1 MSLEFSISKAATL
14 TGLPR
19 ATVSEIVSPLADP
32 SVEDVVAA
40 FVAHMR
46 KQSASDSQQPAPD
59 GLYSQLA
66 LAEMTGTYPLAVKK
80 ALKGITPTV
89 NSRHLKQYRLEQ
101 KNAAGKTVKQLIESI
116 RDVKTS
122 DSKTRAELADA
133 ELKEIKVQ
141 KARRELVPYAEV
153 VDGIQR
159 VIHLLYQRT
168 AVNRELC
175 KSCRGLVSKVFNDVR
190 NNSKNVL
197 RSN

>member
-1 MSLEFSISKAATL
+1 MSLEFSISKAASL

-19 ATVSEIVSPLADP
+19 ATVSEIVTPLADP
-32 SVEDVVAA
+32 SVEEVVAA

-46 KQSASDSQQPAPD
+46 QQSGSDNQQPAPD

-80 ALKGITPTV
+80 ALKGITPAV
-89 NSRHLKQYRLEQ
+89 NKRHLKQYRLEQ

-116 RDVKTS
+116 RDTKTS

-153 VDGIQR
+153 VDGLQR

-190 NNSKNVL
+190 NNSKNIL

>member
-1 MSLEFSISKAATL
+1 MSLEFSISKAASL

-19 ATVSEIVSPLADP
+19 ATVSEVVSPLADP
-32 SVEDVVAA
+32 SVEEVVAA

-80 ALKGITPTV
+80 ALKGITPAV
-89 NSRHLKQYRLEQ
+89 NKRHLKQYRLDQ

-175 KSCRGLVSKVFNDVR
+175 KPCRGLVGKVFNDVR

>member
-1 MSLEFSISKAATL
+1 MNLEFSISKAASL

-32 SVEDVVAA
+32 SVEEVVAA

-46 KQSASDSQQPAPD
+46 QQSASDQQPAPD

-80 ALKGITPTV
+80 ALRGITPAV
-89 NSRHLKQYRLEQ
+89 NKRHLKQYRLDQ
-101 KNAAGKTVKQLIESI
+101 KDATGKTVKQLIESI

-190 NNSKNVL
+190 NNSKNIL

>member
-1 MSLEFSISKAATL
+1 MSLEFSISKAASL

-32 SVEDVVAA
+32 SVEEVVAA

-46 KQSASDSQQPAPD
+46 KQSASDVQQPTPD

-80 ALKGITPTV
+80 ALRGITPAV
-89 NSRHLKQYRLEQ
+89 NKRHLKQYRLEQ
-101 KNAAGKTVKQLIESI
+101 KSAAGKTVKQLIESI

-122 DSKTRAELADA
+122 DSKTRGELADA

-175 KSCRGLVSKVFNDVR
+175 KPCRGVVSKVFNDVR
-190 NNSKNVL
+190 NNSKNIL

>member
-1 MSLEFSISKAATL
+1 MTLEFSISKAASL

-32 SVEDVVAA
+32 SVEEVVAA

-46 KQSASDSQQPAPD
+46 QQSASDQQPTPD

-80 ALKGITPTV
+80 ALRGITPAV
-89 NSRHLKQYRLEQ
+89 NKRHLKQYRLDQ

-153 VDGIQR
+153 VDGLQR

-190 NNSKNVL
+190 NNSKNIL

>member
-1 MSLEFSISKAATL
+1 MSVVSISKVASL

-32 SVEDVVAA
+32 SVEEVVAA
-40 FVAHMR
+40 FVSHMR
-46 KQSASDSQQPAPD
+46 QQSASDAHQPRPD

-80 ALKGITPTV
+80 ALKGITPAV
-89 NSRHLKQYRLEQ
+89 NKRHLKQYRLEQ
-101 KNAAGKTVKQLIESI
+101 KNPAGKTVKQLIESI
-116 RDVKTS
+116 QYAKTA
-122 DSKTRAELADA
+122 DSKTRGEMLDN
-133 ELKEIKVQ
+133 EIKETKLQ
-141 KARRELVPYAEV
+141 KMRRELVPYAEV
-153 VDGIQR
+153 LDGLQR

-175 KSCRGLVSKVFNDVR
+175 KSCRGVVSKVFNDVR

>member
-1 MSLEFSISKAATL
+1 MSLDFSISKAASL

-32 SVEDVVAA
+32 SVEEVVAA

-46 KQSASDSQQPAPD
+46 QQSASDVHQQPLD

-80 ALKGITPTV
+80 ALKGITPAV
-89 NSRHLKQYRLEQ
+89 NKRHLKQYRLEQ
-101 KNAAGKTVKQLIESI
+101 KNPAGKTVKQLIESI

-122 DSKTRAELADA
+122 DSKTRADLADA
-133 ELKEIKVQ
+133 EFKEIKVQ

-153 VDGIQR
+153 LDGLQR

-175 KSCRGLVSKVFNDVR
+175 KSCRGVVSKVFNDIR
-190 NNSKNVL
+190 NNSKSILQGN
-197 RSN
+197 

>member
-1 MSLEFSISKAATL
+1 MTLEFSISKAASL

-32 SVEDVVAA
+32 SVEEVVAA

-46 KQSASDSQQPAPD
+46 KQSASDTRQPAPD

-80 ALKGITPTV
+80 ALKGITPAV
-89 NSRHLKQYRLEQ
+89 NKRHLKQYRLEQ
-101 KNAAGKTVKQLIESI
+101 KNAAGKTVRQLIESI

-153 VDGIQR
+153 VDGLQR

-190 NNSKNVL
+190 NNSKNIL

>member
-1 MSLEFSISKAATL
+1 MSLEFSISRAASL

-32 SVEDVVAA
+32 SVEEVVAA

-46 KQSASDSQQPAPD
+46 QQSVSDNQQPAPD

-80 ALKGITPTV
+80 ALRGITPAV
-89 NSRHLKQYRLEQ
+89 NKRHLKQYRLDQ

-175 KSCRGLVSKVFNDVR
+175 KSCRGLVSKVFNDVQ
-190 NNSKNVL
+190 NNSKSIL